1 MQPSR
6 PPQQPPPNLR
16 LNRLHRHPIIQNQ
29 PPIHLLKPNNI
40 PEFLIT
46 TISLLLFI
54 TSPKHHLSPRLPPP
68 LSLSFPPPHRRFI
81 TAMSQNPR
89 NPKNPNFNSFP
100 TPQSLSDW
108 LKPRLPSDSFSTWG
122 ISPGTKNIHNLWL
135 ELSDGETSLIDAVP
149 PIRNLEVVCVRVRR
163 IGDSN
168 LILIESHQELSDGS
182 IRKRGRPLSEKLKSG
197 EDVES
202 GAKRA
207 IIEELGV
214 VNDDGV
220 KIVMDSYERKV
231 DERVSLSYPGLPA
244 CYVLHYVDAFVEG
257 LPEGEFSTEEGE
269 EYGAECDD
277 QGLASE
283 AVKVVRHFWKWVSE
297 DTV

>member
-1 MQPSR
+1 FLPAFCHR
-6 PPQQPPPNLR
+6 FLYHF
-16 LNRLHRHPIIQNQ
+16 LH
-29 PPIHLLKPNNI
+29 
-40 PEFLIT
+40 LIT
-46 TISLLLFI
+46 A
-54 TSPKHHLSPRLPPP
+54 LSQQCRKTLKT
-68 LSLSFPPPHRRFI
+68 LI
-81 TAMSQNPR
+81 
-89 NPKNPNFNSFP
+89 FNSFP
-100 TPQSLSDW
+100 TPQSLCDW

-135 ELSDGETSLIDAVP
+135 ELSDGETSLIDAIP

-207 IIEELGV
+207 ITEELGLAI
-214 VNDDGV
+214 DDGV

-269 EYGAECDD
+269 EYGVECDD
-277 QGLASE
+277 QGVATE
-283 AVKVVRHFWKWVSE
+283 AVKVVRHFWKWVPE